1 MATLST
7 VISYSEPAGS
17 LVAQLGAPGPEGQ
30 PGPPGPAGPAGPQ
43 GQQGVPG
50 VVAATAPLAYDAPTQ
65 TVSIDLSAYATIAS
79 LGSAAY
85 EPINYWIQSPTVAA
99 TDGQIP
105 AWDALTGKPVW
116 IDNSARTLFLV
127 GVNKSGSTI
136 PKGSAVYVSGGQGG
150 VPIISLAQA
159 NAESTSART
168 IGVTTDAIANN
179 AQGNVVVG
187 GAALKLDTSAYS
199 EGQILYLSAT
209 VAGGFTT
216 TLPTQPLH
224 GVVIGYVTRSNNS
237 NGVIEVAIQNYQELS
252 ELSDVLITSKADGDL
267 ISWDAT
273 AGVWKNRT
281 VAALGLATQAWV
293 TSQGYVTSSA
303 LTPYLTKADNLASV
317 ASVSAARDNLGL
329 GSLNSPTFAGVIVQ
343 GSGANVANLT
353 PTSLSLTHATS
364 GSFTIQPS
372 VGITFPNG
380 SVQTTAYTGSTP
392 GYITSVSSPL
402 SVTSGNLTVD
412 LSAYLTTATATA
424 TYFTIASAAGKAD
437 LSGATFTGKVNL
449 PTRTAGGI
457 AFFNLGSVPDNLSAP
472 STLVE
477 GDIFLTD
484 IEPLAGN
491 FNTRL
496 NYVGKTF
503 AGTLASIQVA
513 ALNGVSNF
521 FSQTQTIQVTN
532 NTQAALSVVQA
543 GFGSGATITST
554 NTGANGASLIIE
566 QRGTGAAF
574 IVRDEQ
580 SDPTPFTISNSG
592 KVGIGVA
599 PDTTAAL
606 KVDNNGIMF
615 GDGTRQVTAADTSQ
629 TFTNKVWF
637 SQNYLGTITSWSYD
651 DITNQTTVYHS
662 SAVVDAIAPLVAD
675 PLNSSSTVQFM
686 DEFDPY
692 TVVASSTSYGPGY
705 IVYSGD
711 LSSKAPT
718 MRIWPEQITLFGYRK
733 SF

>member
-43 GQQGVPG
+43 GQQGIPGQKGDPGEPGQPGPKGDKGDQGDPGQPG
-50 VVAATAPLAYDAPTQ
+50 VVYAIAPLSYDAPTQ

-168 IGVTTDAIANN
+168 IGVTTDAVANN

-224 GVVIGYVTRSNNS
+224 GVVIGYVTRSS
-237 NGVIEVAIQNYQELS
+237 ATNGVIEVAIQNYQELS
-252 ELSDVLITSKADGDL
+252 ELSDVLITSKADGDI

-293 TSQGYVTSSA
+293 TSQGYITSSA

-329 GSLNSPTFAGVIVQ
+329 GSLSSPTFAGVIVQ

-353 PTSLSLTHATS
+353 PVSLSLTHATS

-372 VGITFPNG
+372 VGITFPDA
-380 SVQTTAYTGSTP
+380 SVQTTAYTGAAP

-402 SVTSGNLTVD
+402 SVTSGNLTID

-424 TYFTIASAAGKAD
+424 TYFTIASAAGKAN
-437 LSGATFTGKVNL
+437 LSGATFTNKVNFT
-449 PTRTAGGI
+449 PVSGVAGINIGIGGTSASATTAGDLWISTGGT
-457 AFFNLGSVPDNLSAP
+457 NLNFRDGTGSWRILVNTSNTNTFSASQIIDTT
-472 STLVE
+472 STTAALRVTQK
-477 GDIFLTD
+477 GT
-484 IEPLAGN
+484 GN
-491 FNTRL
+491 
-496 NYVGKTF
+496 
-503 AGTLASIQVA
+503 AIQVED
-513 ALNGVSNF
+513 
-521 FSQTQTIQVTN
+521 
-532 NTQAALSVVQA
+532 
-543 GFGSGATITST
+543 ST
-554 NTGANGASLIIE
+554 TPDA
-566 QRGTGAAF
+566 
-574 IVRDEQ
+574 
-580 SDPTPFTISNSG
+580 TPFVVDQFG
-592 KVGIGVA
+592 KVGVGVA
-599 PDTTAAL
+599 PDTNAAI
-606 KVDNNGIMF
+606 N
-615 GDGTRQVTAADTSQ
+615 
-629 TFTNKVWF
+629 
-637 SQNYLGTITSWSYD
+637 
-651 DITNQTTVYHS
+651 
-662 SAVVDAIAPLVAD
+662 VDANGLRTSDGVSETRMQPTGFLVTNSNDSTYYGNLGISFSPQIPYNGGSISNVGVISFVDGSSINTAPTPGLPDAPQD
-675 PLNSSSTVQFM
+675 GNYYARRNGAWEALQ
-686 DEFDPY
+686 
-692 TVVASSTSYGPGY
+692 VAS
-705 IVYSGD
+705 VYDINGNAVS
-711 LSSKAPT
+711 AFIFP
-718 MRIWPEQITLFGYRK
+718 
-733 SF
+733 